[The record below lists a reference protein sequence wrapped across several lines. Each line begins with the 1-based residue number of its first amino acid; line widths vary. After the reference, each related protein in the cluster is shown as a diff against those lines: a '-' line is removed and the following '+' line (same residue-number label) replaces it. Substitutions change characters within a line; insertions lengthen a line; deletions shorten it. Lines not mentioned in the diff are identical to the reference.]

1 MIRALRRLGA
11 AIGFLTLCVL
21 AGLWVTR
28 PQHADPA
35 DFAGL
40 VPDAAHGA
48 LVFAA
53 MGCASCHMDA
63 EKPIPGELPGG
74 RRFKSDFGVF
84 IAPNISSDVETGIGG
99 WTDIEIASAVLH
111 GTSPDGAHYYPAFPY
126 SSYRLAD
133 AQDIT
138 DLIAHL
144 RNLPAV
150 SRKNAP
156 HEVGFP
162 FNIRA
167 SIGGW
172 KLLFMSDDWQV
183 QGDLTA
189 PEARGRYL
197 VEALGHC
204 AECHTPRNIL
214 GGLDWKKWLQGAPN
228 PSGDGKIPGIT
239 ASQLD
244 WSDSDVVAFLTTGFT
259 PDFDTVGGSM
269 VEVVENLSALPRADV
284 EAIVAYLRKVPG
296 PPQANP

>member
-1 MIRALRRLGA
+1 MRRLGA
-11 AIGFLTLCVL
+11 AIAVL
-21 AGLWVTR
+21 ILFVVAGLWITR
-28 PQHADPA
+28 PRHADPE

-40 VPDAAHGA
+40 VPDVAHGA

-63 EKPIPGELPGG
+63 EKPIAGELPGG

-99 WTDIEIASAVLH
+99 WTDLDIASAVMQ
-111 GTSPDGAHYYPAFPY
+111 GTSPHGTHYYPAFPY
-126 SSYRLAD
+126 ASYRLAEP
-133 AQDIT
+133 QDIT
-138 DLIAHL
+138 DLIAYL
-144 RNLPAV
+144 RSLPAV
-150 SRKNAP
+150 TQKNTNS
-156 HEVGFP
+156 EVGFP

-172 KLLFMSDDWQV
+172 KLLFLSDDWQV
-183 QGDLTA
+183 QGDLTQA
-189 PEARGRYL
+189 EARGRYL

-214 GGLDWKKWLQGAPN
+214 GGLDRHRWLQGAPN
-228 PSGDGKIPGIT
+228 PAGDGKIPGIT
-239 ASQLD
+239 AAQLD

-259 PDFDTVGGSM
+259 PDFDTVGGAM
-269 VEVVENLSALPRADV
+269 ADVVDNLAMLPRADV

-296 PPQANP
+296 PSQDKP